1 MAYDFPGAGGGS
13 AVTDPAPRKRR
24 VLLPTLLILGLL
36 VLSFVLF
43 SNFWSDKLW
52 YESVDKSSVFGTLL
66 LTRLFLGAV
75 FGAVMAVGVWLC
87 MWVAYRVRP
96 AYRGTSPE
104 QISLERYRQ
113 SFDPARRPVF
123 LIVPILLGL
132 LGGLSASAEWR
143 TYLLWRNAT
152 PFNSTDPQ
160 FNRDIGFFTFDMPFQ
175 RFVIGY
181 LMTVVILG
189 LIGALIVHYIYGGI
203 KLQTPGERTTPAAR
217 AQISLLLG
225 IFLLLKA
232 WSYWLDRFELS
243 VKQGSLITGLTYTD
257 VNAVLPAKDILTLI
271 AIVCA
276 LLFFVNVFVRNWT
289 LPLLGFGLLLLSSL
303 VIGGI
308 WPTVVQ
314 QFQVRPSEANKE
326 QPYIQRNIDSTR
338 AAYKIADAKV
348 EDYSASEVPNK
359 AAIAKDAGT
368 LANIRLLDPAIVSPT
383 YRQLQQIRGFYSFP
397 DTLDID
403 RYTLDG
409 RQRGSVVAVRE
420 LNLAGIPDGQRNW
433 INDHAVYTHGYGFVS
448 AYDNTATSDGQPKFY
463 ESNVP
468 PTGALNITQ
477 PRVYFGEQSPAYS
490 IVGAPSTT
498 APVELDYPDDSSAN
512 GQMNNTYDGT
522 GGVSIGSLFN
532 KLVFATKFQEQNI
545 LLSNL
550 VNEDSRILYDR
561 EPRERV
567 KNVAPWLTLDG
578 DPYPA
583 VVGGRIVWIIDGY
596 TTSDQYPYSELT
608 TLGDATADSVNTRA
622 SSLAVQARDQVNY
635 IRNSVKTVVDAY
647 NGTVTLYEWDSTDPI
662 LKTWEAAF
670 PGTVTPRDQ
679 IPADLMAHLRYPEDI
694 FKVQRQIL
702 SQYHVTDPQSF
713 YGGQDFWIV
722 PDDPTRRG
730 VNQAQPPYYLTLQM
744 PGQTR
749 PAFSLT
755 TTFAPSK
762 RQTLAAFMAV
772 NSEPGD
778 GYGTMQVLQLPRQ
791 TTIPGPS
798 QVQNNFESDPSVSAQ
813 LSLLRRGGS
822 DVALGNLLSLP
833 VAGGMLYVEPVYVLA
848 TGAEGYPLLRKVLVS
863 FGQTVAFEDTLEAG
877 LAKVFGASTSTTP
890 ITPTPTDPTSP
901 SPSPS
906 PSATGSIEAQLAAA
920 LTAAQA
926 AYTAGQEALKVG
938 DFAAYGVAQKELAA
952 ALARADALAKTLPG
966 APTASPSPSA
976 SPTDASSPSPS
987 VTQQTT

>member
-271 AIVCA
+271 AIMCA

>member
-1 MAYDFPGAGGGS
+1 M
-13 AVTDPAPRKRR
+13 TDPAPRKRR

>member
-1 MAYDFPGAGGGS
+1 M
-13 AVTDPAPRKRR
+13 TDPAPRKRR

-271 AIVCA
+271 AIMCA